1 MDELVEIMG
10 FGALLFEVV
19 LHGES
24 RALSILDMSSLD
36 ELHP

>member
-1 MDELVEIMG
+1 MDELAEIMG
-10 FGALLFEVV
+10 LSAFLCGVV

-24 RALSILDMSSLD
+24 RALSILDMSSLI